1 MRTQR
6 MAIGLAAAALT
17 LGGCA
22 DVPEAESTGDPAVA
36 SIEAVA
42 GSDVSTVT
50 LTDLGAKRLGV
61 ATVPVQ
67 AGPGGLVIPFTA
79 VVYGA
84 DGSTWTFTN
93 PSGTSYVRAAI
104 TIAEIDGGNAILSSG
119 PPVGTAV
126 VTVGIAE
133 LVGAE
138 AELGY

>member
-1 MRTQR
+1 MRTQW
-6 MAIGLAAAALT
+6 MAIGLAAAVLT

-22 DVPEAESTGDPAVA
+22 EEPEEESTGDPAVA
-36 SIEAVA
+36 SIEAVT

-50 LTDLGAKRLGV
+50 LTELGAKRLGV

-93 PSGTSYVRAAI
+93 PSGTSYVRAEI
-104 TIAEIDGGNAILSSG
+104 TIARIDGGNAILSSG

-133 LVGAE
+133 LAGAE

>member
-1 MRTQR
+1 MRTQW

-22 DVPEAESTGDPAVA
+22 EVPEAESTGDPAVA

-93 PSGTSYVRAAI
+93 PSGTSYVRAEI
-104 TIAEIDGGNAILSSG
+104 TIAVIDGGNAILSSG

>member
-1 MRTQR
+1 MRTQW

-22 DVPEAESTGDPAVA
+22 EAPEEESTGDPAVA

-42 GSDVSTVT
+42 GSDVSKVT
-50 LTDLGAKRLGV
+50 LTELGAKRLGV

-93 PSGTSYVRAAI
+93 PSGTSYVRAEIAI
-104 TIAEIDGGNAILSSG
+104 AAIDGGNAILSSG